1 MHRAHRKR
9 KTIIQEGHNSL
20 CPYRQTI
27 YYDILKKIEDG
38 GNIMTEKII
47 TKKEVEYVAKLAK
60 LEFDEEEKEEFTSQ
74 LNSILD
80 YFKKLNELNTE
91 KVEPTAYVVSMP
103 NLLNED
109 EVKPS
114 LPQNEVLVNS
124 KYVKKCYFKVP
135 KIM

>member
-1 MHRAHRKR
+1 
-9 KTIIQEGHNSL
+9 
-20 CPYRQTI
+20 
-27 YYDILKKIEDG
+27 
-38 GNIMTEKII
+38 MTEKII

-60 LEFDEEEKEEFTSQ
+60 LEFNEKEKGEFTSQ
-74 LNSILD
+74 INSILD

-91 KVEPTAYVVSMP
+91 KVEPTAYVISLP

-114 LPQNEVLVNS
+114 LLQEEVLFNS
-124 KYVKKCYFKVP
+124 KHIKKGYFKVP

>member
-1 MHRAHRKR
+1 
-9 KTIIQEGHNSL
+9 
-20 CPYRQTI
+20 
-27 YYDILKKIEDG
+27 
-38 GNIMTEKII
+38 MTKKII

-60 LEFDEEEKEEFTSQ
+60 LELNEEEKEEYTIQ

-91 KVEPTAYVVSMP
+91 NVLPTAYIIAMP

-109 EVKPS
+109 KIEPS
-114 LPQNEVLVNS
+114 LPQEEVLSNS
-124 KYVKKCYFKVP
+124 KYVKKGYFKVP

>member
-1 MHRAHRKR
+1 
-9 KTIIQEGHNSL
+9 
-20 CPYRQTI
+20 
-27 YYDILKKIEDG
+27 
-38 GNIMTEKII
+38 MTKKII

-60 LEFDEEEKEEFTSQ
+60 LEFNETEKEEFTSQ

-91 KVEPTAYVVSMP
+91 KVEPTAYVISMP

-114 LPQNEVLVNS
+114 LPQKEVLSTS
-124 KYVKKCYFKVP
+124 KYTKKGYFQVP
-135 KIM
+135 KII

>member
-1 MHRAHRKR
+1 
-9 KTIIQEGHNSL
+9 
-20 CPYRQTI
+20 
-27 YYDILKKIEDG
+27 
-38 GNIMTEKII
+38 MTEKII

-60 LEFDEEEKEEFTSQ
+60 LEFNEGEKEEFTSQ

-80 YFKKLNELNTE
+80 YFKKLNELDTE
-91 KVEPTAYVVSMP
+91 EVEPTAYVISMP

-114 LPQNEVLVNS
+114 LPRDEVLFNA
-124 KYVKKCYFKVP
+124 KHTKKGYFKVP

>member
-1 MHRAHRKR
+1 
-9 KTIIQEGHNSL
+9 
-20 CPYRQTI
+20 
-27 YYDILKKIEDG
+27 
-38 GNIMTEKII
+38 MTKKII

-60 LEFDEEEKEEFTSQ
+60 LEFNETEKEEFTSQ

-91 KVEPTAYVVSMP
+91 KVEPTAYVISMP

-114 LPQNEVLVNS
+114 LPQEEVFS
-124 KYVKKCYFKVP
+124 DAKYIKQGYFKVP
-135 KIM
+135 KII

>member
-1 MHRAHRKR
+1 
-9 KTIIQEGHNSL
+9 
-20 CPYRQTI
+20 
-27 YYDILKKIEDG
+27 
-38 GNIMTEKII
+38 MTKKII

-60 LEFDEEEKEEFTSQ
+60 LEFNEEEKEEFTSQ

-80 YFKKLNELNTE
+80 YFKKLNELDTE
-91 KVEPTAYVVSMP
+91 KVDPTAYVISMP

-114 LPQNEVLVNS
+114 LSQKKVLSNT
-124 KYVKKCYFKVP
+124 KYVQRGYFKVP